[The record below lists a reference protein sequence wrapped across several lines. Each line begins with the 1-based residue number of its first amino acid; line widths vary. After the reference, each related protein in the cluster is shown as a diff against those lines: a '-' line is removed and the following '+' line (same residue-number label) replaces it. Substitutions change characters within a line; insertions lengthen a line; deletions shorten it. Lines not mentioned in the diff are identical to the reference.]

1 MNPLT
6 ILAVGGYIAFWTI
19 ALSLAARRFLELRAG
34 PVRLLLA
41 GAAGVTVAAVTV
53 GGREAGDGAFVVL
66 FIGIGLLASMGVLIA
81 IEIVAPVGK
90 RPRIVSWYRAFRSWR
105 QRTWRYSQI
114 SRIAVRHGLGA
125 YLSGRREPTQQQRA
139 ELARRLRQALDE
151 AGVAFVKL
159 GQILSTRRDLLPHE
173 FVDELGLLQNQ
184 AAPVEW
190 PIVERLLAEE
200 LDAPVSE
207 VFESVDPEPLAA
219 ASIAQVHLA
228 KMRTGEQVVIKIQRP
243 GIESVVERDLDIML
257 RIAQMLNDRADW
269 ARSIG
274 IRDLAEGFAEAL
286 REELDFTLEARNM
299 ISVAAARSYDNDNVV
314 MSRAHV
320 ELSTRR
326 VLIMDYLDGVSL
338 AKATPIIEQLSLDRR
353 ELARTL
359 LHALLT
365 QIMVDGVFL
374 ADPHPGNLMLLRD
387 GRLGLLDF
395 GSVGRLDTSIRAIL
409 RRVLLAVDAADP
421 VALSDALVDT
431 LDRPEGIN
439 EAGLERA
446 IGRFMALH
454 LGPGLPIRVEM
465 FTDLLRLVTRHGVSV
480 PPEMAAVFRALATVE
495 GTLTE
500 LCPGF
505 DLIGESR
512 TFAATHLQPEI
523 RPESWRATAL
533 AEATTL
539 LPLIRRIPRRLDRI
553 TSALEHGQ
561 LSTGVRPFANDHDR
575 QVVTRLVHQTLLTA
589 LAAAIGL
596 VGAILLGT
604 SGGPQVDQNLSLY
617 ELLAYCLLIVS
628 GGLTL
633 RVLTSMLSPERRSRT
648 EGN

>member
-53 GGREAGDGAFVVL
+53 GGREAGDGTFVVL

-207 VFESVDPEPLAA
+207 VFESVGPEPLAA

-338 AKATPIIEQLSLDRR
+338 AKATPIIEQLGLDRR